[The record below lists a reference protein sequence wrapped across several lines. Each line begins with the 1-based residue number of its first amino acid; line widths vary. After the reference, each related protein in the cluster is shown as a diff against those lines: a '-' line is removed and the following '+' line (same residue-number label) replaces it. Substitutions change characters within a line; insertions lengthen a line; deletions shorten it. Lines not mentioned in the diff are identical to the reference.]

1 MAASRAGVLLT
12 AFGGPDSIESVG
24 PFMERFMDRAPAPAV
39 LAAAQDKYRAIGGSS
54 PLPAIAAAIA
64 ASLEH
69 HLTVRGHDAVVRA
82 GMRYWEPSIE
92 SALTDLVLQ
101 GARRI
106 VMVSL
111 SAFES
116 RVTCESYRIAAHEAA
131 SDIEYVD
138 VCEAPVLHMAPQYR
152 DFFGHALA
160 HALGNSGATQPLVV
174 MTAHSLPAEDLQD
187 DDPYVGG
194 LRDVSEAVATIAG
207 LAGGADFDD
216 EERLPAIAAFGS
228 LEPPTPWLLAYQ
240 SRGAR
245 PGQWLGPDLERVMEI
260 AAATGYDG
268 VVVAPIGFA
277 TDHMETL
284 YDLDLKAAEW
294 AIALGIDFARTRVP
308 NDDDSFVEA
317 LVWAVEPLLTDDQR

>member
-1 MAASRAGVLLT
+1 MADARSGVLLT

-24 PFMERFMDRAPAPAV
+24 PFMERFMGRVPSPSV

-54 PLPAIAAAIA
+54 PLPAIAATIA
-64 ASLEH
+64 ASLES
-69 HLTVRGHDAVVRA
+69 HLRKRGHDAVVRA

-92 SALTDLVLQ
+92 SALAELVEQ

-116 RVTCESYRIAAHEAA
+116 RVTCESYRIAAHRAA
-131 SDIEYVD
+131 DDIEYVD
-138 VCEAPVLHMAPQYR
+138 VCEAPMLHMAPQYR

-160 HALGNSGATQPLVV
+160 HSLGSSGAAQPLVV
-174 MTAHSLPAEDLQD
+174 MTAHSLPVEDLQD

-194 LRDVSEAVATIAG
+194 LREVADAVAMIAG

-216 EERLPAIAAFGS
+216 DERLPGIAAFGS
-228 LEPPTPWLLAYQ
+228 LDAPTPWLLAYQ

-245 PGQWLGPDLERVMEI
+245 PGEWLGPDLGHLMER

-277 TDHMETL
+277 ADHMETL
-284 YDLDLKAAEW
+284 YDLDLKAAEH

-308 NDDDSFVEA
+308 NDDDAFVEA
-317 LVWAVEPLLTDDQR
+317 LMWAVEPLLEDDLR